1 MDNTQKD
8 PINPGNDNNYQKPI
22 SFDANS
28 AQNDN
33 TANAVNDIQRSD
45 SDQMLRNQDEQME
58 PIIVGKSTFGA
69 RLKNGFRA
77 FWDNKWL
84 RYGTISTVLVVTTV
98 LIAVPVVRYG
108 LLNVM
113 GVRAKANVVVIDKD
127 SNQPLK
133 KVKVAIGESSTETDE
148 SGTANLSKLRLG
160 QTVLKIEKLGY
171 GEISQDINVGIGK
184 NDFSSVSLKSTGV
197 QIYIRL
203 FDWLTGQVIT
213 KAEVGSGENS
223 AFANSEGL
231 ILLTVPTPKD
241 DKPYK
246 VDLTADNYLSKT
258 VEVDKANISDN
269 KFEMTASPSRYFI
282 SKREGK
288 HDIYRSDLDGKN
300 EQVII
305 KGTGNERDDL
315 RFSVNPENNL
325 AALVSTRDGDHNEQG
340 FALSGIHLV
349 DLEKGE
355 LDWLDLAERVELVG
369 WINEYLVY
377 VRIGAADSGNYPQRQ
392 QMVSY
397 NTKTGESKVIAATD
411 SFNDVLASH
420 GQIFYATSDSFK
432 ENPEPYFFKIDPSG
446 NEKQVVINRVTWNI
460 FHPAYNQL
468 IFQTNDSKWH
478 EYDLQNN
485 TTQQL
490 DGSYGSLNSF
500 IFSNSPD
507 SRKTAWIEE
516 RDGKKV
522 LLVKDLND
530 SNSKEKI
537 VHKAS
542 GLSTPLHWVYDDM
555 IVFRVSNDQETADY
569 IVNVDGGAPKKI
581 SDVSG
586 ARGVERWYYY

>member
-8 PINPGNDNNYQKPI
+8 PTNPGNDNNYQKSI

-58 PIIVGKSTFGA
+58 PIIVGKLTFGA
-69 RLKNGFRA
+69 RLKSSFRA

-84 RYGTISTVLVVTTV
+84 RYGTISTVLVVTTA

-108 LLNVM
+108 LLNVI

-133 KVKVAIGESSTETDE
+133 KVKVAVGESSTETDE
-148 SGTANLSKLRLG
+148 SGTASLSKLRLG

-171 GEISQDINVGIGK
+171 GEIKQDINIGLGK

-213 KAEVGSGENS
+213 KAEVESGENS

-246 VDLTADNYLSKT
+246 VDLIADDYLSKT
-258 VEVDKANISDN
+258 VEIDKANLGDN

-288 HDIYRSDLDGKN
+288 YDIYRSDLDGKN
-300 EQVII
+300 EQVLI

-432 ENPEPYFFKIDPSG
+432 ENPEPYFFRIDPSG
-446 NEKQVVINRVTWNI
+446 TEKQVVINRVTWNI
-460 FHPAYNQL
+460 FHPSYNQL

-490 DGSYGSLNSF
+490 DGSYGGLNSF
-500 IFSNSPD
+500 IFSNSPE

-530 SNSKEKI
+530 SSSKEKI

-586 ARGVERWYYY
+586 AKGVERWYYY